1 VDCIPLGGL
10 VEMKIHYRKT
20 SLLEE
25 MQEAITKS
33 KDPID
38 HFELTQDEF
47 NQHFSSFDKS
57 FQRDNSVQYMFRGI
71 PLKVNN
77 EN

>member
-1 VDCIPLGGL
+1 LGG
-10 VEMKIHYRKT
+10 VVAMKIHYRKPD
-20 SLLEE
+20 LLEE
-25 MQEAITKS
+25 MKKAIADS
-33 KDPID
+33 KEPID
-38 HFELTQDEF
+38 HFELTPEEF

>member
-10 VEMKIHYRKT
+10 VEMKIHYRKPD
-20 SLLEE
+20 LLEE
-25 MQEAITKS
+25 MKKAIANS
-33 KDPID
+33 KEPID
-38 HFELTQDEF
+38 HFELTPEEF

>member
-1 VDCIPLGGL
+1 
-10 VEMKIHYRKT
+10 MKIHYRKPD
-20 SLLEE
+20 LLEE
-25 MQEAITKS
+25 MKRAIADS
-33 KDPID
+33 KEPID
-38 HFELTQDEF
+38 YFELTPEEF

-57 FQRDNSVQYMFRGI
+57 FLRDNSVQYMFRGI

>member
-1 VDCIPLGGL
+1 MDCFSLGGL
-10 VEMKIHYRKT
+10 VAMKIHYRKPD
-20 SLLEE
+20 LLEE
-25 MQEAITKS
+25 MKTAIADS
-33 KDPID
+33 KEPID
-38 HFELTQDEF
+38 HFELTPEEF

-77 EN
+77 E

>member
-1 VDCIPLGGL
+1 MDCVSLGGL
-10 VEMKIHYRKT
+10 VEMKIHYRKPD
-20 SLLEE
+20 LLEE
-25 MQEAITKS
+25 MKKAIANS
-33 KDPID
+33 KEPID
-38 HFELTQDEF
+38 HFELTPEEF

-57 FQRDNSVQYMFRGI
+57 FQQDNSVQYMFRGI

>member
-1 VDCIPLGGL
+1 
-10 VEMKIHYRKT
+10 MKIHYRKPD
-20 SLLEE
+20 LLEE
-25 MQEAITKS
+25 MKKAIADS
-33 KDPID
+33 KEPID
-38 HFELTQDEF
+38 YFELTPEEF

-57 FQRDNSVQYMFRGI
+57 FLRDNSVQYMFRGI

>member
-1 VDCIPLGGL
+1 
-10 VEMKIHYRKT
+10 MKIHYRKPD
-20 SLLEE
+20 LLEE
-25 MQEAITKS
+25 MKKAIADS
-33 KDPID
+33 KEPID
-38 HFELTQDEF
+38 HFELTPEEF

-77 EN
+77 E